1 MYETG
6 QFSEIW
12 FWNEIDKRDDQI
24 RKLEDEL
31 NLLKQC
37 AKNLLESLKKL
48 ENNR

>member
-12 FWNEIDKRDDQI
+12 FWNEIDKRDNKIKQ
-24 RKLEDEL
+24 LEDEL

-37 AKNLLESLKKL
+37 TKNFLESLEKL
-48 ENNR
+48 RNN